1 MICTFVIGAPGLSVW
16 NGLYMQQTAI
26 KQFSSWRHNN
36 MWSLSDIGCLRDF
49 NICSKWHFSMSN
61 TVFNIFTYTPLY
73 LYRRA
78 WTQTS
83 VFITTL
89 CLPFFCV
96 YFFFLFW
103 PPGGAL
109 HLRRMAPTSMPKTCR
124 RWQRCTGWLSA
135 ATGRWPSSRW
145 GTKQTSTA
153 SASSTRRLWTSPW
166 IPATLKLMILLQV
179 DGWRDGWW
187 GDTLGE
193 RETDRQSWEEHRKG
207 AKMNQMSEWD
217 RRMKGGETRMDEDR
231 KTERG
236 KETPRRWWREGEDER
251 EEKLMTGKN
260 RYRRTGNWEGKGR
273 VRHAGRRT
281 ETQRR
286 VKSGQLCFSN
296 TKHVVARLLNKIRE
310 RGDTCRVE
318 KRQKMTQQISANA
331 GKNENGGGEAARE
344 MDR

>member
-179 DGWRDGWW
+179 DGGMDGGETLWGRERQTDRVERNTGKGQRWIRCQSETDGWRVGRQGW
-187 GDTLGE
+187 MKTE
-193 RETDRQSWEEHRKG
+193 RERGGKRHHEDDEGRE
-207 AKMNQMSEWD
+207 
-217 RRMKGGETRMDEDR
+217 RMKGRRNWWQGKIDIEGQA
-231 KTERG
+231 TERG
-236 KETPRRWWREGEDER
+236 KEGWG
-251 EEKLMTGKN
+251 M
-260 RYRRTGNWEGKGR
+260 
-273 VRHAGRRT
+273 
-281 ETQRR
+281 Q
-286 VKSGQLCFSN
+286 
-296 TKHVVARLLNKIRE
+296 
-310 RGDTCRVE
+310 
-318 KRQKMTQQISANA
+318 
-331 GKNENGGGEAARE
+331 GGGQKRRDESSRVSSVSQTPNTLL
-344 MDR
+344 RGY